1 MIMNCKICNKKT
13 DYLEIHHIVPKSRGG
28 SNYGNNLISICI
40 DCHSL
45 AHDVSFKRD
54 AGLIKS
60 RIKIAKEKEEEAAKW
75 IDENKKIIDKYFDDL
90 YNEDIDKINFI
101 NYLMNNTG
109 NFTSLNLKELV
120 LYNKTKMRLII

>member
-1 MIMNCKICNKKT
+1 MNCKICNKKT

-28 SNYGNNLISICI
+28 SNSENNLISICI

-60 RIKIAKEKEEEAAKW
+60 RIKIAKEKEEEAKKW

-109 NFTSLNLKELV
+109 NFSSLNLKELV
-120 LYNKTKMRLII
+120 LYNKTKIRLII